1 VTVAGTLVGMDVR
14 VHHDPSEYWALARP
28 LFAADPM
35 RHTHGLSVVRRL
47 VEAPDP
53 SEAPPMLLS
62 VWDGSELAGAVFR
75 TAPWPMGVSALP
87 GAADQAVASTL
98 LEVDPELSAV
108 SGPREAAER
117 FAGVWSARTGVTV
130 KEVMA
135 LRLYRLGELEKP
147 VVRGTARLGTEDDVP
162 LMAGWRSAFEI
173 EAVGRERQPGRA
185 ESDTRRSLAL
195 GNGMVLWEVDGG
207 VVSFAAVGAPIDGM
221 SRIGPVYTPPEHRG
235 RGYGSAVTAAASQWA
250 LDAGAEF
257 VILFTDLAN
266 PVSNSIYQRIGYR
279 PVYDQT
285 DLEFGK

>member
-1 VTVAGTLVGMDVR
+1 VDVR
-14 VHHDPSEYWALARP
+14 VHHDPSEYWALVRP

-47 VEAPDP
+47 VEAADPDD
-53 SEAPPMLLS
+53 EPPVLLS
-62 VWDGSELAGAVFR
+62 IWDGSELAGAVFR
-75 TAPWPMGVSALP
+75 TAPWPVGVSALP
-87 GAADQAVASTL
+87 GAADQVAASTL
-98 LEVDPELSAV
+98 LEVDPELPAV
-108 SGPREAAER
+108 SGPRETAER
-117 FAGVWSARTGVTV
+117 FAGVWSALTGMTV

-135 LRLYRLGELEKP
+135 LRLYRLGELAKP
-147 VVRGTARLGTEDDVP
+147 VVRGTARLATDDDVP

-195 GNGMVLWEVDGG
+195 GNGMVLWDVDGS
-207 VVSFAAVGAPIDGM
+207 VVSYAAVGAPIDGM

-235 RGYGSAVTAAASQWA
+235 HGYGSAVTAAASQWA
-250 LDAGAEF
+250 LDAGAEH

-285 DLEFGK
+285 ELEFAK

>member
-1 VTVAGTLVGMDVR
+1 MDVR
-14 VHHDPSEYWALARP
+14 VHHDPAGYWALVRP

-35 RHTHGLSVVRRL
+35 RHTHGLTVIQRL
-47 VEAPDP
+47 VEVPDP
-53 SEAPPMLLS
+53 DDEPPVLLS
-62 VWDGSELAGAVFR
+62 AWDGSDLAGAVFR
-75 TAPWPMGVSALP
+75 TTPWPMGVSALP

-98 LEVDPELSAV
+98 LDVHPELSAV
-108 SGPREAAER
+108 SGPRETAAR
-117 FAGVWSARTGVTV
+117 FAGVWSALTGVTV

-135 LRLYRLGELEKP
+135 LRLYRLGELAMP
-147 VVRGTARLGTEDDVP
+147 VVRGTARLGTHDDVP

-185 ESDTRRSLAL
+185 ESDVRRSPAL
-195 GNGMVLWEVDGG
+195 GSGMILWEVDGG
-207 VVSFAAVGAPIDGM
+207 VVSLAAVGAPIDGM

-235 RGYGSAVTAAASQWA
+235 HGYGSAVTAVASQWA
-250 LDAGAEF
+250 LDAGAEH

-285 DLEFGK
+285 ELEFAQ